1 MRLASI
7 LVLIFAAAAAGQ
19 QKKKTT
25 PTAPEPTTSGPTV
38 FPLESLK
45 VQGNQRISSEKIIEV
60 SGLKIGA
67 TVIRGDFDSAR
78 DRLLA
83 TGAFESVGCAFKP
96 SLSNQGYAGTIEVVE
111 VEQLYPYRFED
122 LPVPEDQ
129 LRAAVRQQE
138 RLLGDQIPGTQEV
151 LNRYLAAIQKVVGPD
166 LKLTAKLTTIA
177 ESEYVILFR
186 PDTPRSRVA
195 EVQFSGNEVIPSAAL
210 QRAFGEV
217 AFGTTYS
224 EPTIRAMLD
233 AGIRPLYDARGRIR
247 VAFTSIQPEPA
258 KEYDG
263 VLVKVTINEGPSY
276 SLGAVQFAGVSASD
290 AAELKRVANL
300 EPNDVANFDDVK
312 AALERIYTRFRTKG
326 YLRVSGRA
334 DRDVDDKAHRVNVT
348 LAIDPGAQFHMG
360 KLEIAGLDILS
371 EPHIRKAWSL
381 QPGAAFEPQYPDT
394 FLKELRDQGVFDN
407 LGKTRAETNVDEKS
421 HVVDVTLYF
430 AGAGPKEEKK
440 RPGRGG
446 RGG

>member
-1 MRLASI
+1 MLLVCASI
-7 LVLIFAAAAAGQ
+7 APAQ
-19 QKKKTT
+19 QKPKT
-25 PTAPEPTTSGPTV
+25 PAAPEPNTSEPTV

-45 VQGNQRISSEKIIEV
+45 VQGNQRIPAEKILEV
-60 SGLKIGA
+60 AGLKIGV

-83 TGAFESVGCAFKP
+83 TGAFQSVGCSFKP
-96 SLSNQGYAGTIEVVE
+96 SPSNTGYAGTIDVVE
-111 VEQLYPYRFED
+111 VEQLFPYRFED

-138 RLLGDQIPGTQEV
+138 RLLGDRIPGTQEV

-166 LKLTAKLTTIA
+166 VKLTAKLTTIG

-195 EVQFSGNEVIPSAAL
+195 EVQFSGNEVIPSTAL

-247 VAFTSIQPEPA
+247 VAFTKIETERA

-263 VLVKVTINEGPSY
+263 VLVKVTILEGPSY
-276 SLGAVQFAGVSASD
+276 SLGTVEFAGVSPSD
-290 AAELKRVANL
+290 AVELKRIANL
-300 EPNDVANFDDVK
+300 APNDVANFDDVK
-312 AALERIYTRFRTKG
+312 AALEKIYTRFRNKG

-334 DRDVDDKAHRVNVT
+334 DRNIDDTAHRVNVT

-360 KLEIAGLDILS
+360 KLEIVGLDILS
-371 EPHIRKAWSL
+371 EPHIRKAWGL

-407 LGKTRAETNVDEKS
+407 LGKTRAETNIDEKS
-421 HVVDVTLYF
+421 HMVDVTLYF